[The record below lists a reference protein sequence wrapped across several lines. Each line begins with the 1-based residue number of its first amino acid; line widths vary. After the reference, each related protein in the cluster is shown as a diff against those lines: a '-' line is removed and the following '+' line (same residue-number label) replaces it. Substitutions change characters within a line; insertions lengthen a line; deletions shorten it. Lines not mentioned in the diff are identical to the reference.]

1 MIGDVVARIAEQV
14 PGLATVDTLFAS
26 AHEMP
31 LPAAL
36 VGPMSVRASDQSLM
50 AAHVQ
55 MVESRVS
62 VFLHF
67 ARVPPGTPAAAEA
80 AAFELAISGV
90 RNALCGWLPV
100 SAPEGSAP
108 FRYLGGEMQAYDSG
122 LAVWREDFAV
132 ATQLRLFPN
141 P

>member
-1 MIGDVVARIAEQV
+1 VIGAVVARIAAQV
-14 PGLATVDTLFAS
+14 PGLVTVDTLFAS
-26 AHEMP
+26 AHEMA

-36 VGPMSVRASDQSLM
+36 VGPTGVKASDESLM

-55 MVESRVS
+55 MLETRVS

-67 ARVPPGTPAAAEA
+67 ARVPPGAPAAAEA
-80 AAFELAISGV
+80 VAFEAAISGV
-90 RNALCGWLPV
+90 RNALCGWSPV
-100 SAPEGSAP
+100 VAPEGVAP

-132 ATQLRLFPN
+132 ATQLRLFSN